1 MIKHGFHSITE
12 RIWPG
17 IDDQEM
23 QRLRAMGISL
33 VSIVILAGLNFTF
46 QWVTGAAH
54 FCIFSHAVLV
64 LAGFFALGCLVNRKI
79 NCVLNTTFLLPLLI
93 YFCNGSEFSVQAGIS
108 GSVYYSVG
116 WLLAGALFLFYFS
129 DSKIK
134 IIFYAIL
141 SASAISFQ
149 LLRLNQPDHLLDGYT
164 PLLAHPLVVFILF
177 IAGGMLLRY
186 KYDKQAEQL
195 QGKLKGTRESV
206 SSLIRDA
213 VIPVA
218 EIKVSRDAYGNET
231 SLIIS
236 RVNPAFESV
245 FKIQLHEVRDQEA
258 GYLFGLVLKEPFD
271 LQKFLQSE
279 SGKSRE
285 FFARKLDLW
294 LKIHVLKSDYST
306 YYVLLENITKEKSKL
321 TELENSKKRYKVLL
335 EAIPDMFF
343 VIGRDGTYEDFV
355 IKESDLYKIEE
366 ANIVGRTLFD
376 VGFPAP
382 MAEKILA
389 CIHSCIRY
397 NSLETIEYSLN
408 TPNGTYLYEMRLA
421 KLTSNSV
428 ISVARDITRRKNAEF
443 NLEKARKKAEESD
456 RLKSAFLAN
465 LSHEIRTPLNIIT
478 NFTRI
483 LAEGKPSSFDRSELV
498 NAILQNGTQ
507 LLNMIDNTIH
517 LSKIETDTVEVNMDF
532 CHINTLIRDIF
543 VKYKSRIDEDQ
554 QVSIK
559 MNLDVPHSS
568 FGFVTDRRLLQE
580 VLQILADNAV
590 KYTLKGEIQMGY
602 EMVRNE
608 AVKFSV
614 TDSGIGIPEEEQE
627 LIFSRFYRVKNS
639 INEMTSGSGLGL
651 SIAQHYIRMLG
662 GELQLKSLPGKGTAF
677 SFTIPFKSGEG
688 YLKVVS

>member
-1 MIKHGFHSITE
+1 
-12 RIWPG
+12 
-17 IDDQEM
+17 
-23 QRLRAMGISL
+23 MGISL